1 MGTKF
6 NFQIQVEL
14 NPGYAGHAGTAGA
27 RIGMQVAN
35 VIIVLDIIIDIII
48 VSVGV
53 SE

>member
-14 NPGYAGHAGTAGA
+14 NLGYAGHAGTTGG

-35 VIIVLDIIIDIII
+35 VIIDIII